1 MRLIVV
7 RHGETLFNVQGR
19 FTGQMDVPLSA
30 RGEQQAEALGRRLSA
45 VKLDAIV
52 ASDLQ
57 RARAT
62 ARAIARHHHDPRIEE
77 DADLREIAF
86 GSWEGSTYAEVFA
99 REEALVLRWQAD
111 PTVFPPP
118 GGETVTQLH
127 QRVVRALERWR
138 ERYPDE
144 TVLWAVHGGVIE
156 VLLCHLLNVELQRR
170 WEFRHHNASI
180 TEIDLAGKEAVIVRL
195 GETDHLLLQEKSE
208 GLPAKLLAKSVSE
221 TIQ

>member
-1 MRLIVV
+1 VV
-7 RHGETLFNVQGR
+7 RHGETLFNAQER
-19 FTGQMDVPLSA
+19 FTGQMDVPLSQ
-30 RGEQQAEALGRRLSA
+30 RGEQQAEALGRRLST
-45 VKLDAIV
+45 VRLDVIV

-62 ARAIARHHHDPRIEE
+62 AQAIARHHGLRVEE

-86 GSWEGSTYAEVFA
+86 GSWEGATYAEVLA
-99 REEALVLRWQAD
+99 REKALVQRWRAD
-111 PTVFPPP
+111 PTIFPPP

-127 QRVVRALERWR
+127 ERVVRALERWHR
-138 ERYPDE
+138 RYVGG

-170 WEFRHHNASI
+170 WDFRHENASI
-180 TEIDLAGKEAVIVRL
+180 TEVDLAGKDAAIVRL
-195 GETDHLLLQEKSE
+195 NETDHLLLQEESA
-208 GLPAKLLAKSVSE
+208 GLSAKSFDEPVSE

>member
-7 RHGETLFNVQGR
+7 RHGETLFNAQGR
-19 FTGQMDVPLSA
+19 FTGQLDVPLSA
-30 RGEQQAEALGRRLSA
+30 EGEQQAEALGQRLSI

-62 ARAIARHHHDPRIEE
+62 AQAIARHHGLAVEVDV
-77 DADLREIAF
+77 DLREIAF
-86 GSWEGSTYAEVFA
+86 GSWEGSTYAEVLA
-99 REEALVLRWQAD
+99 REEALVQRWQAD
-111 PTVFPPP
+111 PTVSPPG

-127 QRVVRALERWR
+127 KRVVRALERWR
-138 ERYPDE
+138 ERYPGG

-156 VLLCHLLNVELQRR
+156 VLLCHLLHVELQRR
-170 WEFRHHNASI
+170 WEFRHANASI
-180 TEIDLAGKEAVIVRL
+180 TEIELEGKGATIVRL
-195 GETDHLLLQEKSE
+195 CETDHLLLQEKSAH
-208 GLPAKLLAKSVSE
+208 LPVELFDKPVSK

>member
-7 RHGETLFNVQGR
+7 RHGETLFNAQGR
-19 FTGQMDVPLSA
+19 FTGQLDVPLSA
-30 RGEQQAEALGRRLSA
+30 QGEQQAEALGLRLST

-62 ARAIARHHHDPRIEE
+62 ALAIARHHELSVEVDG
-77 DADLREIAF
+77 DLREIAF
-86 GSWEGSTYAEVFA
+86 GSWEGATYAEVLA
-99 REEALVLRWQAD
+99 REEALVQRWQAD

-127 QRVVRALERWR
+127 ERVVRALERWR
-138 ERYPDE
+138 RWHPGG

-156 VLLCHLLNVELQRR
+156 VLLCHLLNVELHRR

-180 TEIDLAGKEAVIVRL
+180 TEIDLASKEAVIVRL
-195 GETDHLLLQEKSE
+195 CETDHLL
-208 GLPAKLLAKSVSE
+208 
-221 TIQ
+221 

>member
-7 RHGETLFNVQGR
+7 RHGETPFNAQGR
-19 FTGQMDVPLSA
+19 FTGQMDIPLSA
-30 RGEQQAEALGRRLSA
+30 RGEQQAEALGQRLST
-45 VKLDAIV
+45 VKLDVIV

-62 ARAIARHHHDPRIEE
+62 AQAIARHHGLPVEE

-86 GSWEGSTYAEVFA
+86 GSWEGCTYAEVLA
-99 REEALVLRWQAD
+99 REEALVQRWQAD
-111 PTVFPPP
+111 PTAFPPP

-127 QRVVRALERWR
+127 ERVVRALARWH
-138 ERYPDE
+138 ERYPQG
-144 TVLWAVHGGVIE
+144 TVVWAAHGGVIE

-180 TEIDLAGKEAVIVRL
+180 TEVELDGKEVVIVRL
-195 GETDHLLLQEKSE
+195 DEVDHLSLSGEAY
-208 GLPAKLLAKSVSE
+208 LPSP
-221 TIQ
+221 